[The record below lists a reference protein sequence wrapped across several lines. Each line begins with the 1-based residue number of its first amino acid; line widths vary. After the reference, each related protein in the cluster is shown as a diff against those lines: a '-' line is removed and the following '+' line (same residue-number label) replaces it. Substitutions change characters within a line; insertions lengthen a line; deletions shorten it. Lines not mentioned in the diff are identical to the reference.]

1 MTTSRDSAII
11 RFGDLH
17 VGFKL
22 VDRQDVALP
31 FFELRLDVMAE
42 KRQNLPVIDEYVL
55 RFADLGLRTSAEVSG
70 ILGIDSAVVQGAVLS
85 LLQADHVDYVPVGGG
100 REIRL
105 TESGTT
111 VLQERMRQVP
121 ERTELRLGFDRL
133 LWRLSP
139 RWTNGLENPRSF
151 RDNDVRLLKPIRGRR
166 PELSDIE
173 MGALNRS
180 MAELPTRRRDT
191 TDIDIVQL
199 LDIGART
206 KYLRAEMLI
215 FVADD
220 QSSMRAS
227 FVIDGHHSAEHDRA
241 FVNAGGLARLGIE
254 LADPARL
261 DEAEV
266 HLPPELEALR
276 ASPTEV
282 RELAERVR
290 SATRALDDAVIG
302 AEVAEVTEGVTSG
315 VTSSTR
321 ERLRSREAELE
332 QLRTEL
338 EQLNLKQKA
347 IPIRAI
353 QTYEHPDL
361 LEEALATATN
371 RFLLIAPWVKNEVV
385 TDVFV
390 KALRALCERGIPIH
404 IGYGFKRNDVEKN
417 DVDAL
422 KRLNYLAN
430 KHENF
435 VLRELGNTHA
445 KVLVWDDSM
454 VVTSFNWLS
463 FLGDRHR
470 KYRQEEG
477 TFIGVATYVDT
488 EYERH
493 QFTIS
498 SAR

>member
-1 MTTSRDSAII
+1 
-11 RFGDLH
+11 
-17 VGFKL
+17 
-22 VDRQDVALP
+22 
-31 FFELRLDVMAE
+31 LRS
-42 KRQNLPVIDEYVL
+42 
-55 RFADLGLRTSAEVSG
+55 SAEVTG
-70 ILGIDSAVVQGAVLS
+70 ILGIDHAVVQGAVLS
-85 LLQADHVDYVPVGGG
+85 LLQADHIDYVPTGAG

-139 RWTNGLENPRSF
+139 RWTNELENPRVF
-151 RDNDVRLLKPIRGRR
+151 RNNDVRLLKPIRGRR

-173 MGALNRS
+173 MGALSRS
-180 MAELPTRRRDT
+180 LADLPTRRREK

-206 KYLRAEMLI
+206 KYLRAQMLI

-227 FVIDGHHSAEHDRA
+227 FIIDGHHSAEHDRA
-241 FVNAGGLARLGIE
+241 FINAGGLARLGIE
-254 LADPARL
+254 LADPARP
-261 DEAEV
+261 DEEALR
-266 HLPPELEALR
+266 LPPELEALR
-276 ASPTEV
+276 SSPSEL
-282 RELAERVR
+282 RELEERVR
-290 SATRALDDAVIG
+290 SATRALDEAVVG

-315 VTSSTR
+315 AASSTR
-321 ERLRSREAELE
+321 ERLRFREAEVE

-338 EQLNLKQKA
+338 EQLSLQQKA
-347 IPIRAI
+347 VPIRAI

-361 LEEALATATN
+361 LEEALTGAAR

-385 TDVFV
+385 TDTFI

-404 IGYGFKRNDVEKN
+404 IGYGFKRNDLEKN
-417 DVDAL
+417 DAEAL
-422 KRLNYLAN
+422 RRLNYLAN
-430 KHENF
+430 KHDNF

-445 KVLVWDDSM
+445 KVLIWDDSM

-470 KYRQEEG
+470 QYRQEEG
-477 TFIGVATYVDT
+477 TFIGVPWYVDT
-488 EYERH
+488 EYGRH
-493 QFTIS
+493 QYTIG
-498 SAR
+498 SAQ

>member
-1 MTTSRDSAII
+1 MTTNSDKAVV

-22 VDRQDVALP
+22 VDRKDVGLP

-42 KRQNLPVIDEYVL
+42 KRQELAVIDEYVL
-55 RFADLGLRTSAEVSG
+55 RFADLGLRSSAEVTG

-85 LLQADHVDYVPVGGG
+85 LLQADYVDYVPTGAG

-111 VLQERMRQVP
+111 ALQERMRQVP
-121 ERTELRLGFDRL
+121 ERTELRIGFDRL

-139 RWTNGLENPRSF
+139 RWTNDLENPRTF
-151 RDNDVRLLKPIRGRR
+151 LDNDVQQLKPIRGRR
-166 PELSDIE
+166 PELSDID
-173 MGALNRS
+173 MAGLNRS
-180 MAELPTRRRDT
+180 LAELPTRRRDK

-206 KYLRAEMLI
+206 KCLRAEMLI

-227 FVIDGHHSAEHDRA
+227 FIVDGHHSAEHDRA

-254 LADPARL
+254 LADPTRP
-261 DEAEV
+261 DEEILR
-266 HLPPELEALR
+266 LPPELEALR
-276 ASPTEV
+276 SPASEL
-282 RELAERVR
+282 RELEQRLR
-290 SATRALDDAVIG
+290 SATRRLDEAVVG
-302 AEVAEVTEGVTSG
+302 AEVAEVAAGVTAG
-315 VTSSTR
+315 VASSTR

-332 QLRTEL
+332 ELRTEI

-347 IPIRAI
+347 IPIRSI
-353 QTYEHPDL
+353 QTYEHPEL
-361 LEEALATATN
+361 LEEALSNAKR

-385 TDVFV
+385 TDVFIRS
-390 KALRALCERGIPIH
+390 LRGLCERGIAIH
-404 IGYGFKRNDVEKN
+404 IGYGYNRNEGESDAE
-417 DVDAL
+417 AL
-422 KRLNYLAN
+422 KRLNYLAK
-430 KHENF
+430 KHDNF
-435 VLRELGNTHA
+435 VLKELGNTHA
-445 KVLVWDDSM
+445 KVLVWDDCM

-463 FLGDRHR
+463 FLGDRR
-470 KYRQEEG
+470 RRYRQEEG
-477 TFIGVATYVDT
+477 TFIGVRSYVDT

-493 QFTIS
+493 QFTIG
-498 SAR
+498 SAN

>member
-1 MTTSRDSAII
+1 MTTSSDKAVV

-42 KRQNLPVIDEYVL
+42 KRQKLPVIDEYVL
-55 RFADLGLRTSAEVSG
+55 RFADLGLRSSADVTG
-70 ILGIDSAVVQGAVLS
+70 ILGIDPAVVQGAVLS
-85 LLQADHVDYVPVGGG
+85 LLQADHVDYVPAVAG

-105 TESGTT
+105 TESGAT
-111 VLQERMRQVP
+111 VLQERMRHVP
-121 ERTELRLGFDRL
+121 ERSELRLGFDRL

-139 RWTNGLENPRSF
+139 RWTNGLENPRVF

-180 MAELPTRRRDT
+180 LAELPTRRREQ

-227 FVIDGHHSAEHDRA
+227 FIIDGHHSAEHDRA
-241 FVNAGGLARLGIE
+241 FVNAGGLARLDIE
-254 LADPARL
+254 LADSARP
-261 DEAEV
+261 DEETLR
-266 HLPPELEALR
+266 LPPELEALR
-276 ASPTEV
+276 SPPSEL
-282 RELAERVR
+282 RELEERVR
-290 SATRALDDAVIG
+290 SATRALDEAVVG
-302 AEVAEVTEGVTSG
+302 AEVAEVTEGVTSSA
-315 VTSSTR
+315 TSSTR

-361 LEEALATATN
+361 LEEALAGATD

-385 TDVFV
+385 TDVFI

-417 DVDAL
+417 DAEAL

-430 KHENF
+430 KHDNF
-435 VLRELGNTHA
+435 VVRELGNTHA
-445 KVLVWDDSM
+445 KVLIWDDTM

-463 FLGDRHR
+463 FLGDRR
-470 KYRQEEG
+470 RQYRQEEG
-477 TFIGVATYVDT
+477 TFIGVGSYVDT

-493 QFTIS
+493 KLTIK